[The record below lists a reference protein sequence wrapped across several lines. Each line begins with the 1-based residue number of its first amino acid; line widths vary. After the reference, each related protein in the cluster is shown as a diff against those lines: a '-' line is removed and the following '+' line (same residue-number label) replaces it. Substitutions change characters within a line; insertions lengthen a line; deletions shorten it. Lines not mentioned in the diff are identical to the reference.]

1 MALNFLYLSCLLL
14 SALTATWFW
23 RSLKR
28 MQLILFIP
36 YLWYLNLQEFG
47 LTYLWETGIVKSTAI
62 FYNLYRPFSVTIFFL
77 IFHGLQLNNAPVKR
91 LMARMYGVYLIFAV
105 LILCFGGPITELNRY
120 LSLATGF
127 LISSFALLFLFN
139 YFNLDNAAEER
150 KWFPVIPISIG
161 ILAFYPV
168 INISFTFYKH
178 LLKSEVLVFGT
189 KLYQSIPQLMSLL
202 MYSCFTYA
210 FYLCKKRN

>member
-1 MALNFLYLSCLLL
+1 MVLNFLYLSCLLL
-14 SALTATWFW
+14 SALTATWYW

-36 YLWYLNLQEFG
+36 YLWYVNLQELG
-47 LTYLWETGIVKSTAI
+47 LTYLWEAGLIKSTAI
-62 FYNLYRPFSVTIFFL
+62 FYNLYRPFSATMFFL
-77 IFHGLQLNNAPVKR
+77 IFHGLKSNNPPVKK
-91 LMARMYGVYLIFAV
+91 LMERMFIVYLIFAF
-105 LILCFGGPITELNRY
+105 LLLGFTQPITSLNRY

-139 YFNLDNAAEER
+139 YFNLDNAKEEH

-168 INISFTFYKH
+168 INISFAFYTH
-178 LLKSEVLVFGT
+178 LLKSEVLIFGT
-189 KLYQSIPQLMSLL
+189 KLYQLIPQLMSLF

>member
-1 MALNFLYLSCLLL
+1 MLLNYLYLSCLLL
-14 SALTATWFW
+14 SALTATFLW
-23 RSLKR
+23 RSLR
-28 MQLILFIP
+28 RRQLSLFIP
-36 YLWYLNLQEFG
+36 YLWYLNLQEYG
-47 LTYLWETGIVKSTAI
+47 LTALWEYKIITSTAI
-62 FYNLYRPFSVTIFFL
+62 FYNIYRPFSATVFFL
-77 IFHGLQLNNAPVKR
+77 IFYKLRSNNPPVRK
-91 LMARMYGVYLIFAV
+91 LMARMYIVYLIFAF
-105 LILCFGGPITELNRY
+105 LLLGFSEPITHLNRY

-139 YFNLDNAAEER
+139 YFNLDNAEEER

-168 INISFTFYKH
+168 INISFAFYTH

-189 KLYQSIPQLMSLL
+189 KLYQSIPQLMSLF